1 MLFSVLERAVVKN
14 SVLFWR
20 ELFSHVLY
28 PILEDINLA
37 VETKK
42 ESETEADNPFY
53 YTVLEALVDKFG
65 EFLLE

>member
-42 ESETEADNPFY
+42 ESETEGDNS
-53 YTVLEALVDKFG
+53 K
-65 EFLLE
+65 